1 MDLDESDNNIN
12 IINFNSDQRSDNN
25 NANIIRNNPSENDY
39 QFCGLISGMNRYK
52 TISLGIKE
60 GNFKL
65 AFSSAVSKDSKIL
78 TSRNVI
84 QRAKNILPELK

>member
-52 TISLGIKE
+52 TISLGNTEKIKIKIMLL
-60 GNFKL
+60 FR
-65 AFSSAVSKDSKIL
+65 SKDNITRKIWRIRKKL
-78 TSRNVI
+78 SFGNY
-84 QRAKNILPELK
+84 L